1 MKNSHSEIWMAIKTA
16 KTSPNEKN
24 CETYAVDIFIKKNI
38 LIKKIVK
45 ARTVRFERYQ
55 QKLWKVIVR

>member
-1 MKNSHSEIWMAIKTA
+1 MAIKTA

-55 QKLWKVIVR
+55 QKL